1 MLNLSNLRDEVEKK
15 LLVEQE
21 KEKEYKKKINWKS
34 NEYRKN
40 MILHKNNFYMKFSI

>member
-21 KEKEYKKKINWKS
+21 KEKEYKKKNKLKI
-34 NEYRKN
+34 
-40 MILHKNNFYMKFSI
+40 